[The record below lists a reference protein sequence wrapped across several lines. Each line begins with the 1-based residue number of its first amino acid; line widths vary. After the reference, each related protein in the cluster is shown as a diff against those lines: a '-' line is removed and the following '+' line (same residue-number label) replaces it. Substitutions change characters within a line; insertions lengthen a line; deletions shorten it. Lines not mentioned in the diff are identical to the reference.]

1 MEGFKVE
8 LRLIMDYDAES
19 KNDVFKMI
27 DEEFGLGDKQ
37 FELYIDGESVYNYEE
52 DAKGVLTE

>member
-52 DAKGVLTE
+52 DAKGVENE